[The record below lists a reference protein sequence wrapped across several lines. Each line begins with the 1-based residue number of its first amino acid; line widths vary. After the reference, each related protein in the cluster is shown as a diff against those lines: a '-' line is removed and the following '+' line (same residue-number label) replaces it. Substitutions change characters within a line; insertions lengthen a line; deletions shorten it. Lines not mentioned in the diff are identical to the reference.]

1 MSTQQRRN
9 GGGEQKGSQPT
20 MKTDANGIIT
30 GTRPTRESSPDQ
42 VRICRAFLERCER
55 TKTGRIGSY
64 GLKHVIE
71 RAAGE
76 YVSNGACIQAAVD
89 LGIVTRPIDPY
100 NGSPNAWIGVS
111 RRSVRRVAHGSG
123 TGGVKLAAVMDVD
136 APEARIPE

>member
-1 MSTQQRRN
+1 M
-9 GGGEQKGSQPT
+9 EI
-20 MKTDANGIIT
+20 DAIGIVIGIVT
-30 GTRPTRESSPDQ
+30 TKRETHIINSNQ

-89 LGIVTRPIDPY
+89 LGIVATPIEPHTG
-100 NGSPNAWIGVS
+100 NPNAWIGVS